1 MSEVVTSPGV
11 AAPERSS
18 VRTGRVARWRG
29 RLAMPAVAAGFIV
42 GQLVALGIVE
52 AAGGSDASLAVAAVA
67 FVVADLIA
75 LAVVL
80 WAASRG
86 TDRLGAATFG
96 IRHTRAFWPAVGWT
110 AAVYFG
116 VASVEGLWALIVG
129 APEPS
134 GVAAD
139 TPTVGTALLVLLA
152 IAVAAPVVEEIAFR
166 GYLFPALTHW
176 RGPWVGAAL
185 TGVVFAGAHAGVY
198 PVRFLPA
205 LIAFGFGACVLFWL
219 TGSLLPCI
227 ALHAFNN
234 AIVVAVGFGWT
245 WEVAVAVIAAVCAT
259 QLLLAP
265 FARER
270 APRTA

>member
-1 MSEVVTSPGV
+1 MSQVVTSPGV

-18 VRTGRVARWRG
+18 MRTARVARWRG
-29 RLAMPAVAAGFIV
+29 RLAVPAVAAGFIA

-67 FVVADLIA
+67 FVLADLIA

-86 TDRLGAATFG
+86 TDRLGAATLG
-96 IRHTRAFWPAVGWT
+96 IRRTRAFWPAVGWT

-116 VASVEGLWALIVG
+116 VASLEGLWVLIVG
-129 APEPS
+129 APETT
-134 GVAAD
+134 GATAE
-139 TPTVGTALLVLLA
+139 TPTVVTGLLVLLA
-152 IAVAAPVVEEIAFR
+152 LAVAAPIAEEIAFR
-166 GYLFPALTHW
+166 GYLFPALTRW

-185 TGVVFAGAHAGVY
+185 TGVLFAGAHAGVY
-198 PVRFLPA
+198 PVKFLPA

-234 AIVVAVGFGWT
+234 SIVVAVGFGWT
-245 WEVAVAVIAAVCAT
+245 WEVAVAIVTAVCAT
-259 QLLLAP
+259 QLLLVP